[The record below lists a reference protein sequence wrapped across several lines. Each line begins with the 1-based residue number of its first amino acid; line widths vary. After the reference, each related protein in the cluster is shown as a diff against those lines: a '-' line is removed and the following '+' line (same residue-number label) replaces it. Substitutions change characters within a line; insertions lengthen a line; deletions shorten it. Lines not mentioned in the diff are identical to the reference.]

1 MLPFLQFILAI
12 AIIITAAKVGGYLSS
27 RLGQPA
33 VTGELVTG
41 LILGPSVLDF
51 FQWPTFTDPHLGESI
66 THLAE
71 LGVLLLMFIA
81 GLGLHLSDLAKERK
95 VAVMAGILGFALPL
109 GMGFVLAIAF
119 SLDLHQAL
127 FLGLMLAP
135 TSIGIS
141 AQTLMELQAL
151 RGRVAVGLLGAAVV
165 DDILVVLGISLFLAF
180 LGGGAVGGL
189 TTGVLVLLRMI
200 LYLAAASA
208 IGIWLVPRLSILVE
222 KLPIS
227 QGLIAF
233 AFVTLLLFSWS
244 AEVLG
249 SMASIIGAFLAG
261 LFFARSP
268 LKERIANGF
277 LPLAYGVFVPIFFVN
292 VGLSANLRQLSTG
305 SLGLFAAV
313 IIVAIISKVLGS
325 GLAGRLGGLKGQEA
339 LQLGVGMIPRGEV
352 TLIVATIGMTEGVI
366 GMDLFS
372 VGVGVAVVTTLLT
385 PPLLR
390 YAFAWASSPNVP
402 TQESS

>member
-1 MLPFLQFILAI
+1 
-12 AIIITAAKVGGYLSS
+12 
-27 RLGQPA
+27 
-33 VTGELVTG
+33 
-41 LILGPSVLDF
+41 
-51 FQWPTFTDPHLGESI
+51 
-66 THLAE
+66 
-71 LGVLLLMFIA
+71 
-81 GLGLHLSDLAKERK
+81 
-95 VAVMAGILGFALPL
+95 
-109 GMGFVLAIAF
+109 
-119 SLDLHQAL
+119 
-127 FLGLMLAP
+127 MLAP

-141 AQTLMELQAL
+141 AQTLMELRAL
-151 RGRVAVGLLGAAVV
+151 RGRVGVGLLGAAVV

-180 LGGGAVGGL
+180 LGGGATGL
-189 TTGVLVLLRMI
+189 TSGVLVLLRMI

-249 SMASIIGAFLAG
+249 SMAAIIGAFLAG

-268 LKERIANGF
+268 LKERIENGF
-277 LPLAYGVFVPIFFVN
+277 LPLTYGVFVPIFFVN

-305 SLGLFAAV
+305 SLGLFAAM
-313 IIVAIISKVLGS
+313 IIVAVISKVLGS
-325 GLAGRLGGLKGQEA
+325 GLAGRLGGLKGLEA

-352 TLIVATIGMTEGVI
+352 LLIVVTIGITEGLI

-390 YAFAWASSPNVP
+390 YAFAYASSPNVP
-402 TQESS
+402 TQEFS